1 MDNMNIHQQNSNETV
16 NITKQPVN
24 NDNQQQN
31 TMYQQQ
37 VNMGYQGQPNI
48 GYQYQQQ
55 PNMMYQQPMNTEYA
69 NEHEA
74 NLLAGVS
81 LACIIGSRVML
92 IVSTIVNVLITSEES
107 VIWVLLNLFSG
118 LTGII
123 SLAGLVTMI
132 ITRIKYPKNK
142 LGKAAMW
149 TYIIITALELL
160 AVIVFTVA
168 CIAAGVAFIEACG
181 NCPG

>member
-1 MDNMNIHQQNSNETV
+1 MDNINIHQQNSNETV

-48 GYQYQQQ
+48 G
-55 PNMMYQQPMNTEYA
+55 YQQPMNTEYA

-107 VIWVLLNLFSG
+107 VMGVLLNLFSG
-118 LTGII
+118 LTGVI
-123 SLAGLVTMI
+123 SLVGLVTMI

>member
-1 MDNMNIHQQNSNETV
+1 MDNMNIPQQNSDETV
-16 NITKQPVN
+16 DITKQPIN
-24 NDNQQQN
+24 NDNQQQ
-31 TMYQQQ
+31 
-37 VNMGYQGQPNI
+37 VNMNYQGQANM

-55 PNMMYQQPMNTEYA
+55 PNMIYQQPMKTEYVD
-69 NEHEA
+69 EHEA
-74 NLLAGVS
+74 NMLAGVS
-81 LACIIGSRVML
+81 LACIIGSRIM
-92 IVSTIVNVLITSEES
+92 IIISTIVNGLITSEES
-107 VIWVLLNLFSG
+107 IITVLLNLFSG

-123 SLAGLVTMI
+123 SLVGLVTMI
-132 ITRIKYPKNK
+132 ITRVKYPKNK

-149 TYIIITALELL
+149 TYIVITALELL

>member
-16 NITKQPVN
+16 DITKQPVN

-48 GYQYQQQ
+48 G
-55 PNMMYQQPMNTEYA
+55 YQQPMNTEYA

-107 VIWVLLNLFSG
+107 VMGVLLNLFSG
-118 LTGII
+118 LTGVI
-123 SLAGLVTMI
+123 SLVGLVTMI

>member
-1 MDNMNIHQQNSNETV
+1 MDSMNIPQQNSDETV
-16 NITKQPVN
+16 DITKQSIN
-24 NDNQQQN
+24 NDNQQQI
-31 TMYQQQ
+31 
-37 VNMGYQGQPNI
+37 NMNYQGQDNM

-55 PNMMYQQPMNTEYA
+55 PNMIYQQPMKTEYID
-69 NEHEA
+69 EHEA
-74 NLLAGVS
+74 NMLAGVS
-81 LACIIGSRVML
+81 LACIIGSRIMI
-92 IVSTIVNVLITSEES
+92 IVSTIVNGLIASEES
-107 VIWVLLNLFSG
+107 IITVLLNMFSG

-123 SLAGLVTMI
+123 SLVGLVTMI
-132 ITRIKYPKNK
+132 ITRVKYPKNK

-149 TYIIITALELL
+149 TYIVISVLELL

>member
-1 MDNMNIHQQNSNETV
+1 MDNMNIPQQNNNETV
-16 NITKQPVN
+16 DITKQPIN
-24 NDNQQQN
+24 NDNQQQ
-31 TMYQQQ
+31 
-37 VNMGYQGQPNI
+37 VNMNYQGQANM

-55 PNMMYQQPMNTEYA
+55 PNMIYQQPMKTEYVD
-69 NEHEA
+69 EHEA
-74 NLLAGVS
+74 NMLAGVS
-81 LACIIGSRVML
+81 LACIIGSRIM
-92 IVSTIVNVLITSEES
+92 IIISTIVNGLITSEES
-107 VIWVLLNLFSG
+107 IITVLLNLFSG

-123 SLAGLVTMI
+123 SLVGLATMI
-132 ITRIKYPKNK
+132 ITRVKYPKNK

-149 TYIIITALELL
+149 TYIVITALELL

>member
-1 MDNMNIHQQNSNETV
+1 MDNMNIPQQNSDETV
-16 NITKQPVN
+16 DITKQSIN
-24 NDNQQQN
+24 NDNQQQ
-31 TMYQQQ
+31 
-37 VNMGYQGQPNI
+37 VNMNYQGHPNM

-55 PNMMYQQPMNTEYA
+55 PNMIYQQPMNTEYVD
-69 NEHEA
+69 EHEA
-74 NLLAGVS
+74 NILAGVS
-81 LACIIGSRVML
+81 LACIAGSRIM
-92 IVSTIVNVLITSEES
+92 IIISTIVNGLIASEES
-107 VIWVLLNLFSG
+107 IITVLLNLFSG

-123 SLAGLVTMI
+123 SLVGLVTMI
-132 ITRIKYPKNK
+132 ITRVKYPKNK

-149 TYIIITALELL
+149 TYIVITTLELL

>member
-16 NITKQPVN
+16 DITKQPIN
-24 NDNQQQN
+24 NNN
-31 TMYQQQ
+31 QQQ
-37 VNMGYQGQPNI
+37 VNMNYQGQANM
-48 GYQYQQQ
+48 GYQYQQ
-55 PNMMYQQPMNTEYA
+55 PNMMYQQPMNTEYVD
-69 NEHEA
+69 EHEA
-74 NLLAGVS
+74 NILAGVS

-92 IVSTIVNVLITSEES
+92 IVSTIVNGLIASEES
-107 VIWVLLNLFSG
+107 IITVLLNLFSG
-118 LTGII
+118 LTGVI
-123 SLAGLVTMI
+123 SLVGLVTMI
-132 ITRIKYPKNK
+132 ITRVKYPKNK

-149 TYIIITALELL
+149 TYIVISVLELL

>member
-1 MDNMNIHQQNSNETV
+1 
-16 NITKQPVN
+16 
-24 NDNQQQN
+24 
-31 TMYQQQ
+31 
-37 VNMGYQGQPNI
+37 MG
-48 GYQYQQQ
+48 
-55 PNMMYQQPMNTEYA
+55 
-69 NEHEA
+69 
-74 NLLAGVS
+74 
-81 LACIIGSRVML
+81 
-92 IVSTIVNVLITSEES
+92 
-107 VIWVLLNLFSG
+107 VLLNLFSG
-118 LTGII
+118 LTGVI
-123 SLAGLVTMI
+123 SLVGLVTMI

>member
-16 NITKQPVN
+16 DITKQPIN
-24 NDNQQQN
+24 NDNQQQ
-31 TMYQQQ
+31 
-37 VNMGYQGQPNI
+37 VNMNYQGQANM

-55 PNMMYQQPMNTEYA
+55 PNMIYQQPMKTEYVD
-69 NEHEA
+69 EHEA
-74 NLLAGVS
+74 NMLAGVS
-81 LACIIGSRVML
+81 LACIIGSRIM
-92 IVSTIVNVLITSEES
+92 IIISTIVNGLITSEES
-107 VIWVLLNLFSG
+107 IITVLLNMFSG
-118 LTGII
+118 LTGVI
-123 SLAGLVTMI
+123 SLIGLVTMI
-132 ITRIKYPKNK
+132 ITRVKYPKNK

-149 TYIIITALELL
+149 TYIVISVLELL

>member
-1 MDNMNIHQQNSNETV
+1 MDNMNIPQQNNNETV
-16 NITKQPVN
+16 DITKQPIN
-24 NDNQQQN
+24 NDNQQQ
-31 TMYQQQ
+31 
-37 VNMGYQGQPNI
+37 VNMNYQGQANM

-55 PNMMYQQPMNTEYA
+55 PNMIYQQPMKTEYVD
-69 NEHEA
+69 EHEA
-74 NLLAGVS
+74 NMLAGVS
-81 LACIIGSRVML
+81 LACIIGSRIM
-92 IVSTIVNVLITSEES
+92 IIISTIVNGLITSEES
-107 VIWVLLNLFSG
+107 IITVLLNLFSG

-123 SLAGLVTMI
+123 SLVGLVTMI
-132 ITRIKYPKNK
+132 ITRVKYPKNK

-149 TYIIITALELL
+149 TYIVITALELL

>member
-1 MDNMNIHQQNSNETV
+1 MDNMNIPQQNSNETV
-16 NITKQPVN
+16 DITKQPIN
-24 NDNQQQN
+24 NDNQQQ
-31 TMYQQQ
+31 
-37 VNMGYQGQPNI
+37 VNMNYQGQPNM

-55 PNMMYQQPMNTEYA
+55 PNMIYQQPMKTEYVD
-69 NEHEA
+69 EHEA
-74 NLLAGVS
+74 NMLAGVS
-81 LACIIGSRVML
+81 LACIIGSRIML
-92 IVSTIVNVLITSEES
+92 IISTIVNGLIASEES
-107 VIWVLLNLFSG
+107 IIAVLLNLFSG

-123 SLAGLVTMI
+123 SLVGLVTMI
-132 ITRIKYPKNK
+132 ITRVKYPKNK

-149 TYIIITALELL
+149 TYIVISVLELL